1 MRLDE
6 TGVADDV
13 QLLLALRLKA
23 VAGALDGVVLDDIF
37 ERPLDADIVGIC
49 VDEQASA

>member
-6 TGVADDV
+6 TGLADDV
-13 QLLLALRLKA
+13 QLLLAL
-23 VAGALDGVVLDDIF
+23 GAKVITGTLDGVVLDEIF
-37 ERPLDADIVGIC
+37 ERPLDADMVGIC